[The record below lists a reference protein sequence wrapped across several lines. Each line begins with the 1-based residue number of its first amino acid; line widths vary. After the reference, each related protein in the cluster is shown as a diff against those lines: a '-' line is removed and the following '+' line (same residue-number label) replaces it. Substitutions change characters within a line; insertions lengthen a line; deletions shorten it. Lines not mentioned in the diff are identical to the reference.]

1 MILRINSLGEHAL
14 MKRMVFLLG
23 LMVLGLTACT
33 GGVYDVAY
41 TARGDST
48 NYQALTQ
55 TELFQ
60 RTDDLNVV
68 VKLGSHS
75 DRVEVAAT
83 FYRPCDTLSE
93 VCESDRIQEGET
105 LRTTV
110 GSNVGT
116 VLLGLDYEAQPEV
129 EEWDTGSWR
138 VEIEVDNEVVE
149 ELSFRIN

>member
-1 MILRINSLGEHAL
+1 
-14 MKRMVFLLG
+14 MKQIVFLLG
-23 LMVLGLTACT
+23 LLVMGLTACS
-33 GGVYDVAY
+33 GDVYDVAY

-48 NYQALTQ
+48 NFQALTQ

-83 FYRPCDTLSE
+83 FYRPCDDFAEDCETNE
-93 VCESDRIQEGET
+93 VQEGET

-110 GSNVGT
+110 GENVGS
-116 VLLGLDYEAQPEV
+116 VVLGLDHESRPNEQ
-129 EEWDTGSWR
+129 EWITGTWR
-138 VEIEVDNEVVE
+138 VEIEIDNEMVE
-149 ELSFRIN
+149 TLTFRVN

>member
-1 MILRINSLGEHAL
+1 
-14 MKRMVFLLG
+14 MKRLVFLFG
-23 LMVLGLTACT
+23 LLVLGLTAC
-33 GGVYDVAY
+33 GGDVYDVAY

-48 NYQALTQ
+48 NFLALTQ

-68 VKLGSHS
+68 VKLGSHK

-83 FYRPCDTLSE
+83 FFRPCDTQSE
-93 VCESDRIQEGET
+93 DCVSTEVQEGET

-110 GSNVGT
+110 GANVGT

-129 EEWDTGSWR
+129 DEWITGTWR
-138 VEIEVDNEVVE
+138 IEIEVDSEMVD
-149 ELSFRIN
+149 ELTFRIN

>member
-1 MILRINSLGEHAL
+1 MGEYAL
-14 MKRMVFLLG
+14 MKRFVFLLAI
-23 LMVLGLTACT
+23 LVLGLTAC
-33 GGVYDVAY
+33 GGDVYDVAY

-48 NYQALTQ
+48 NVQALTQ

-75 DRVEVAAT
+75 GSVEVAAT

-93 VCESDRIQEGET
+93 NCETSRVQEGET
-105 LRTTV
+105 LRTTARE
-110 GSNVGT
+110 NVGT
-116 VLLGLDYEAQPEV
+116 VLLGLDYEARPEV
-129 EEWDTGSWR
+129 TEWNTGSWI
-138 VEIEVDNEVVE
+138 VEIEIDGEVVE